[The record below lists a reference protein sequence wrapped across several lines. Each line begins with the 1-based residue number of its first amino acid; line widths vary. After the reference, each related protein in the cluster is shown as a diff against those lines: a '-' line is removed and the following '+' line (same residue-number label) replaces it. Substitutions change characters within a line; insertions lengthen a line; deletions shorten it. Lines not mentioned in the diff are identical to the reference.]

1 MDEYAPPIAAL
12 FKYQR
17 YFAPEV
23 LELAVNVV
31 LDPLQKEVPALEV
44 MVGATGV
51 GFKMA
56 SALTVEPQTTV
67 PILELMTHLNF
78 VLLADKGA
86 AERFNVEVR

>member
-1 MDEYAPPIAAL
+1 MTAL

-17 YFAPEV
+17 YLTPAV
-23 LELAVNVV
+23 LLLAVSVV
-31 LDPLQKEVPALEV
+31 LDPLQNEVPALEV

-56 SALTVEPQTTV
+56 SELTVEPQTTV
-67 PILELMTHLNF
+67 PILEVMTHLNF
-78 VLLADKGA
+78 ALLADNGA

>member
-1 MDEYAPPIAAL
+1 MTAL

-17 YFAPEV
+17 YFAPDV

-31 LDPLQKEVPALEV
+31 LEPLQNEVPALEV
-44 MVGATGV
+44 IVGATGV

-56 SALTVEPQTTV
+56 SALLVDPQTTV
-67 PILELMTHLNF
+67 PILEVMTHLNF
-78 VLLADKGA
+78 ALLADNGA

>member
-1 MDEYAPPIAAL
+1 
-12 FKYQR
+12 
-17 YFAPEV
+17 
-23 LELAVNVV
+23 
-31 LDPLQKEVPALEV
+31 

-86 AERFNVEVR
+86 AERFKVDVR

>member
-1 MDEYAPPIAAL
+1 MTAL

-31 LDPLQKEVPALEV
+31 LEPLQKEVPALEV

-51 GFKMA
+51 GFKVA
-56 SALTVEPQTTV
+56 SILTVDPQTTV
-67 PILELMTHLNF
+67 PILEVMTHLNF
-78 VLLADKGA
+78 ALLADSGA
-86 AERFNVEVR
+86 AERFNVEVK

>member
-1 MDEYAPPIAAL
+1 MTAL

-31 LDPLQKEVPALEV
+31 FEPLQKEVPALEV

-51 GFKMA
+51 GFKVA
-56 SALTVEPQTTV
+56 SVLTVEPQTTV

-78 VLLADKGA
+78 ALLADNGA

>member
-1 MDEYAPPIAAL
+1 MIAPPIKAS

-31 LDPLQKEVPALEV
+31 LDPLQNELPTLEV
-44 MVGATGV
+44 IVGATGI
-51 GFKMA
+51 GFKVA
-56 SALTVEPQTTV
+56 SVVTVEPQTTD
-67 PILELMTHLNF
+67 PILEVMTHLNF
-78 VLLADKGA
+78 ALLADKGA

>member
-1 MDEYAPPIAAL
+1 MVAPPIKAL

-31 LDPLQKEVPALEV
+31 LEPLQKEVPALEV

-51 GFKMA
+51 GFKVA
-56 SALTVEPQTTV
+56 SMLTVEPQTTD
-67 PILELMTHLNF
+67 PILEVITHLNF
-78 VLLADKGA
+78 ALLADKGA

>member
-1 MDEYAPPIAAL
+1 MTAL

-17 YFAPEV
+17 YLTPAV
-23 LELAVNVV
+23 LLLAVSVV
-31 LDPLQKEVPALEV
+31 LDPLQNEVPALEV

-51 GFKMA
+51 GFKVA
-56 SALTVEPQTTV
+56 SALLVEPQTTV

-78 VLLADKGA
+78 ALLADNGA

>member
-1 MDEYAPPIAAL
+1 VDEYAPPIAAL

-17 YFAPEV
+17 YFAPDV

-31 LDPLQKEVPALEV
+31 FDPLQNEIPALEV
-44 MVGATGV
+44 IKGATGV

-56 SALTVEPQTTV
+56 SALTVDPQTTV
-67 PILELMTHLNF
+67 PILEVITHLNF
-78 VLLADKGA
+78 ALLADSGA

>member
-1 MDEYAPPIAAL
+1 MTAL

-23 LELAVNVV
+23 LELAVSVV

-51 GFKMA
+51 GFKVA
-56 SALTVEPQTTV
+56 SALTVEPQTTD
-67 PILELMTHLNF
+67 PILEVTTHLNF
-78 VLLADKGA
+78 ALLANNGA

>member
-1 MDEYAPPIAAL
+1 
-12 FKYQR
+12 
-17 YFAPEV
+17 
-23 LELAVNVV
+23 V
-31 LDPLQKEVPALEV
+31 LDPLQNEVPALEV
-44 MVGATGV
+44 IVGAAGV
-51 GFKMA
+51 GFKVA

>member
-1 MDEYAPPIAAL
+1 MTAL

-17 YFAPEV
+17 YFAPDV

-31 LDPLQKEVPALEV
+31 LEPLQNEVPALEV
-44 MVGATGV
+44 IVGATGV

-56 SALTVEPQTTV
+56 SALLVEPQTTV
-67 PILELMTHLNF
+67 PILEVMTHLNF
-78 VLLADKGA
+78 ALLADSGA

>member
-1 MDEYAPPIAAL
+1 VDVVAPPIKAL
-12 FKYQR
+12 FKYHR
-17 YFAPEV
+17 YFAPDV

-31 LDPLQKEVPALEV
+31 FDPLQNEVPALEV
-44 MVGATGV
+44 IVGATGV

-67 PILELMTHLNF
+67 PILELIMHLNF
-78 VLLADKGA
+78 VLLADSGA

>member
-1 MDEYAPPIAAL
+1 MTAL

-17 YFAPEV
+17 YFAPDV

-31 LDPLQKEVPALEV
+31 LDPLQNEVPALEV
-44 MVGATGV
+44 IVGAAGV
-51 GFKMA
+51 GFKVA
-56 SALTVEPQTTV
+56 SALTVEPQTTD

-78 VLLADKGA
+78 VLLADSGA

>member
-1 MDEYAPPIAAL
+1 MVAPPIKAL

-23 LELAVNVV
+23 LELAVSVV
-31 LDPLQKEVPALEV
+31 LDPLQNEVPALEV

-51 GFKMA
+51 GFKVA
-56 SALTVEPQTTV
+56 SMPTVEPQTTD
-67 PILELMTHLNF
+67 PILEVITHLNF
-78 VLLADKGA
+78 VLLADSGA

>member
-1 MDEYAPPIAAL
+1 MTAL

-17 YFAPEV
+17 YFAPDV

-31 LDPLQKEVPALEV
+31 LEPLQNEVPALEV
-44 MVGATGV
+44 IVGATGV

-56 SALTVEPQTTV
+56 SALLVEPQTTV
-67 PILELMTHLNF
+67 PILEVMTHLNF
-78 VLLADKGA
+78 ALLAENGA

>member
-1 MDEYAPPIAAL
+1 MTAL

-17 YFAPEV
+17 YFAPDV

-31 LDPLQKEVPALEV
+31 LEPLQNEVPALALI
-44 MVGATGV
+44 VGATGV

-56 SALTVEPQTTV
+56 SALLVEPQTTV

-78 VLLADKGA
+78 ALLADNGA

>member
-1 MDEYAPPIAAL
+1 MTAL

-31 LDPLQKEVPALEV
+31 LDPLQNEVPALEV
-44 MVGATGV
+44 IVGAAGV
-51 GFKMA
+51 GFKVA
-56 SALTVEPQTTV
+56 SALLVEPQTTN
-67 PILELMTHLNF
+67 PILEVMTHLNF
-78 VLLADKGA
+78 ALLADSGA

>member
-1 MDEYAPPIAAL
+1 MTAL

-17 YFAPEV
+17 YFAPDV

-31 LDPLQKEVPALEV
+31 LEPLQNEVPALEV
-44 MVGATGV
+44 IVGATGV

-56 SALTVEPQTTV
+56 SALLVEPQTSV
-67 PILELMTHLNF
+67 PILEVMTHLNF
-78 VLLADKGA
+78 ALLADSGA

>member
-1 MDEYAPPIAAL
+1 ML
-12 FKYQR
+12 
-17 YFAPEV
+17 
-23 LELAVNVV
+23 LLAVNVV
-31 LDPLQKEVPALEV
+31 FEPLQKEVPALEV

-56 SALTVEPQTTV
+56 SALLVEPQTTV

-78 VLLADKGA
+78 ALLADNGA

>member
-1 MDEYAPPIAAL
+1 MTAL

-31 LDPLQKEVPALEV
+31 LEPLQKEVPALEV

-51 GFKMA
+51 GFKVA
-56 SALTVEPQTTV
+56 SILTVDPQTTV

-78 VLLADKGA
+78 ALLADNGA